1 MRKETTMTELETRVY
16 NFIKDNTDP
25 DTMEC
30 IDINDLVEGLN
41 ESANVLRGVI
51 SSLSK
56 KDLIEVEEYD
66 TGFDCTY
73 YYWLKGAFNEV
84 S

>member
-1 MRKETTMTELETRVY
+1 MTELETRVY

-30 IDINDLVEGLN
+30 IDMNDLVEGLN

-66 TGFDCTY
+66 TGFDCTF